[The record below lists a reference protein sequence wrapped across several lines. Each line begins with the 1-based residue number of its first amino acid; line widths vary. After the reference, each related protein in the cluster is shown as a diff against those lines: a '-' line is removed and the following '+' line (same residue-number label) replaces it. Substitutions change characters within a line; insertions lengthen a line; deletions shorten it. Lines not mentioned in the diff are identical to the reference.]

1 MEEGLKGGSSE
12 QLVSCIVEGIRD
24 KKGRDITVLDL
35 RKIQNAICDFYVIC
49 TGDSNTHVSAIADGI
64 EESVRKEMSEK
75 PWHTEGLT
83 NAEWVLVDYVSVACH
98 IFKNEAREFY
108 DIEGLWADAEITE
121 YEDQD

>member
-1 MEEGLKGGSSE
+1 MEDGLKGSPSE

-24 KKGRDITVLDL
+24 KKGKEITVLDL

-49 TGDSNTHVSAIADGI
+49 AGDSNTHVSAIANGI
-64 EESVRKEMSEK
+64 EENARKEMSEK

-83 NAEWVLVDYVSVACH
+83 NAEWVLVDYVSVAAH
-98 IFKNEAREFY
+98 VFRNEAREFY

>member
-1 MEEGLKGGSSE
+1 MEEGLKGSSSE

-24 KKGRDITVLDL
+24 KKGKNITVLDL

-64 EESVRKEMSEK
+64 NDKARKEMSEK

-83 NAEWVLVDYVSVACH
+83 NSEWVLVDYVSVTGH

-108 DIEGLWADAEITE
+108 DIEGLWADAKITE